1 MEDGRSDRSKP
12 LRPMSGNDSDAG
24 PLLFVYGTL
33 MSHADNAFAG
43 MLAKHARKV
52 CDATFQG
59 KMYRVQQ
66 AQRPFVYPAV
76 VASDDPSDVVHG
88 EIYQLSSADIF
99 ETLDDYEACGPN
111 TPQPHEYRR
120 QVVEV
125 RGADHQPVRA
135 HIYLYARCTDGLEV
149 IPEGV
154 FGKAD

>member
-1 MEDGRSDRSKP
+1 MTEKE
-12 LRPMSGNDSDAG
+12 SDAG

-52 CDATFQG
+52 SGATFQG

-66 AQRPFVYPAV
+66 VQRPFVYPAV

-88 EIYQLSSADIF
+88 EIYQLSSADLF
-99 ETLDDYEACGPN
+99 ETLDDYEACGQN
-111 TPQPHEYRR
+111 TPEPHEYRR
-120 QVVEV
+120 QMVEV
-125 RGADHQPVRA
+125 QDADQQPLQA

-149 IPEGV
+149 ISEGV
-154 FGKAD
+154 FA